1 MEFIERQ
8 NVLDLIGR
16 DAQRYHSCII
26 TCYSFDFTYF
36 EERILPVFRT
46 SNIRNVNVFVD
57 GFSLETS
64 QEMLTGKEFSF
75 QKNYSVI
82 PIYNDKGIFHPKL
95 ILLTGYHEGL
105 LVIGSG
111 NITSSGLNNNDEVW
125 GAFHFKEGSENNAKI
140 FYEVWMYLE
149 SYFPQAFG
157 MCKEKLQWFTNNSPW
172 ISNLH
177 SLISTQSKSPILI
190 TGSFYKTI
198 LSKIPKNNLLEI
210 NIISPY
216 FDRKGVVIHNLQ
228 RDFNPKIINV
238 LVDKSGILPSAFPF
252 DNYKNVKFFD
262 WKDAKSDFNADF
274 HRLHAKIIH
283 FKYADKEFLLLGS
296 ANATLPAFGDEKN
309 NGINSEVSLLIE
321 RENSDKNWLEQLR
334 INIPKKTIDLD
345 IIKNF
350 KRNIYFLES
359 KAGYRNS
366 ILYAEH
372 LSDNIIIYT
381 KHTIAESDLII
392 AIDRYGINKSAFGYT
407 KVDDTIY
414 SFNTQESDIFKLFIE
429 RDGVRIS
436 NFSLIHNA
444 MNLLKTN
451 PNQLNAE
458 LDALLSSDF
467 SNGSGLTALLKY
479 VETDWA
485 DEKSLQVKG
494 SFHSSVM
501 KAVPDDKNEI
511 EKEYEILE
519 YEDFNRKDLNSFY
532 KNYAIFQN
540 PNLKIADFF
549 IALAKGLEDRNQF
562 LESEELKLL
571 IDDEIENGGS
581 GNDLQTKTIDF
592 DNAIKESVLIKS
604 YLTKL
609 YKFLKSKVDPFFYKE
624 KYHDL
629 SKLQQELVSI
639 TIFSKL
645 LIALELI
652 NTYRNERF
660 KGRRYIIEGS
670 IDDYFNIKGFLIQ
683 TIGLAFLVYQKGFT
697 RYENKY
703 LVKKFEFYK
712 ELFSI
717 KILELVCDIFWK
729 KSEREYVSILI
740 LNMIKYTGD
749 KNIIDSFCSLA
760 NEKFEDSKDIIE
772 KYDQWE
778 KLYNNMQDRKSYLIY
793 DISPNLQGEI
803 IFNSKLGFGIIQSAN
818 KDGIVI
824 AKFQTG
830 ELTIKLGQK
839 CVLFRIKDSHKD

>member
-1 MEFIERQ
+1 
-8 NVLDLIGR
+8 
-16 DAQRYHSCII
+16 
-26 TCYSFDFTYF
+26 
-36 EERILPVFRT
+36 
-46 SNIRNVNVFVD
+46 
-57 GFSLETS
+57 
-64 QEMLTGKEFSF
+64 
-75 QKNYSVI
+75 VI
-82 PIYNDKGIFHPKL
+82 
-95 ILLTGYHEGL
+95 
-105 LVIGSG
+105 
-111 NITSSGLNNNDEVW
+111 
-125 GAFHFKEGSENNAKI
+125 
-140 FYEVWMYLE
+140 
-149 SYFPQAFG
+149 Q
-157 MCKEKLQWFTNNSPW
+157 
-172 ISNLH
+172 
-177 SLISTQSKSPILI
+177 
-190 TGSFYKTI
+190 
-198 LSKIPKNNLLEI
+198 
-210 NIISPY
+210 
-216 FDRKGVVIHNLQ
+216 NLQ

-252 DNYKNVKFFD
+252 DNYSNIKFFN

-283 FKYADKEFLLLGS
+283 FKYTDKEFLLLGS

-309 NGINSEVSLLIE
+309 NGSNSEVSLLIE
-321 RENSDKNWLEQLR
+321 RENSDKNWLEQLQ
-334 INIPKKTIDLD
+334 INIPEKTIDLD

-350 KRNIYFLES
+350 KKNIYVSES
-359 KAGYRNS
+359 KGGYKNS
-366 ILYAEH
+366 ILYAEN

-392 AIDRYGINKSAFGYT
+392 ATDKYGVKKNAFGYK
-407 KVDDTIY
+407 KVDETIY
-414 SFNTQESDIFKLFIE
+414 SFNAQESDIFKLFIE

-444 MNLLKTN
+444 VNLLKTN

-458 LDALLSSDF
+458 LDALLRSDF

-494 SFHSSVM
+494 SFHSSVI
-501 KAVPDDKNEI
+501 KAVPDEKNEI
-511 EKEYEILE
+511 EKKYEILE
-519 YEDFNRKDLNSFY
+519 YEDFNKKDLNSFY

-562 LESEELKLL
+562 LESEELRLL
-571 IDDEIENGGS
+571 IDDETENGGS
-581 GNDLQTKTIDF
+581 GKDLQTKTIDF
-592 DNAIKESVLIKS
+592 DYAIKESVLIKS

-609 YKFLKSKVDPFFYKE
+609 YKFLKSKLDPFFCKE

-629 SKLQQELVSI
+629 SKLPEELVSI

-683 TIGLAFLVYQKGFT
+683 TIGLAFLVYHKGFT
-697 RYENKY
+697 SYENKY

-717 KILELVCDIFWK
+717 KILELVCKLFWK

-793 DISPNLQGEI
+793 DISPQLQSEI
-803 IFNSKLGFGIIQSAN
+803 IFNNKLGFGIIQSAN

-824 AKFQTG
+824 AKFQAG

-839 CVLFRIKDSHKD
+839 CVLFKIKEPNINDYI